1 VLNIILAG
9 GLSAGLLAPPTLEAK
24 LGIHRPYLEVPRGEI
39 TAGGVQE
46 VYQQTLQDIRS
57 YFREMN
63 VSEQLADAMLR
74 IEPKNI
80 RLLDYGAQR
89 NYGLTTTDP
98 IEQETLELQDAQWF
112 KLDRQEYMK
121 RKAVS
126 ERVCPKDHGS
136 PEIECRFAI
145 MEGRPPPASRPAG
158 KLLFPGTLVE
168 P

>member
-1 VLNIILAG
+1 
-9 GLSAGLLAPPTLEAK
+9 
-24 LGIHRPYLEVPRGEI
+24 
-39 TAGGVQE
+39 
-46 VYQQTLQDIRS
+46 
-57 YFREMN
+57 MN

-126 ERVCPKDHGS
+126 EPVCP
-136 PEIECRFAI
+136 
-145 MEGRPPPASRPAG
+145 EGPRLSRDRVSLHDNGRTPSSCISAG
-158 KLLFPGTLVE
+158 RETSFPWH
-168 P
+168 PC